1 MVKPLLLFTLLP
13 SFLLQSFTI
22 IGRVRDQSG
31 QVVSSVRVSLLD
43 DNYGSLRTVF
53 VDSGGG
59 FKFQG
64 VGSGVYLIRIETS
77 GTPYEE
83 QTQRIELR
91 SLRIRGAGNEP
102 YPIDFILKLRKGQPV
117 PRGELVFAQE
127 TPRAARDEYERGAA
141 HLRNN
146 KIELCFDALK
156 KAIEIFPDYF
166 DALELLGAEY
176 VKQGLFD
183 QALPLLMRA
192 VTVNRG
198 AQKSHYALGVAHL
211 KLNHPAEAV
220 EWLKKSADLD
230 PNNSNVFMMLGLA
243 HGANREY
250 EQSETAFR
258 KALQLGG
265 RAAAEAHFYLAGI
278 YNKQERY
285 GDARKQLELYLKEAQ
300 DIKDREA
307 VKNMIIRMKEK
318 EIGKAK
324 NY

>member
-1 MVKPLLLFTLLP
+1 MLKPLLLLTLLP
-13 SFLLQSFTI
+13 SFLPQSFTI

-31 QVVSSVRVSLLD
+31 QVVSGVRVSLLD

-59 FKFQG
+59 FRFQG
-64 VGSGVYLIRIETS
+64 LGSGIYLIRIETS
-77 GTPYEE
+77 GAPYEE

-91 SLRIRGAGNEP
+91 SLRIRGGGNEP
-102 YPIDFILKLRKGQPV
+102 YPIDFILKPKKGQPV
-117 PRGELVFAQE
+117 PPRKLVFAQE
-127 TPRAARDEYERGAA
+127 APRAARDEYERGAA

-146 KIELCFDALK
+146 RIELCFDALK

-166 DALELLGAEY
+166 DALEMLGAEY

-183 QALPLLMRA
+183 QALPLLTRA
-192 VTVNRG
+192 VVLNRS
-198 AQKSHYALGVAHL
+198 APKSLYALGVAHL
-211 KLNHPAEAV
+211 KLNHATEAA
-220 EWLKKSADLD
+220 EWLQKSADIG
-230 PNNSNVFMMLGLA
+230 PNNPNVFMMLGLA

-250 EQSETAFR
+250 EQSEMAFK
-258 KALQLGG
+258 KALQFGG

-285 GDARKQLELYLKEAQ
+285 RDARKRLELYLKEAQ

-307 VKNMIIRMKEK
+307 VKNMISKMKEK

-324 NY
+324 N